1 MKIYQIQNKEEKFL
15 NIDSNNPFF
24 TDVFWRASYFSS
36 SKIAVQI
43 ISKSGVLGLS
53 VYETTEQAYTE
64 AIASETTNVS
74 IQMDSLAV
82 RLERIAYS
90 LPTMSGLNKQLKNF
104 LVNTSTKL
112 KSANPQFRDFL
123 LKKEDATY
131 EVQGIYDEYI
141 NNLSVVEMWEV
152 VELTEII
159 KAYRKDKSSIL
170 GITKKINRN
179 GN

>member
-1 MKIYQIQNKEEKFL
+1 MKIYQIKNKEGKFL
-15 NIDSNNPFF
+15 NIDNNNSFF
-24 TDVFWRASYFSS
+24 TEVFWRASYFSS
-36 SKIAVQI
+36 DKIAYSI
-43 ISKSGVLGLS
+43 IIKSGRLDLHFS
-53 VYETTEQAYTE
+53 ETTEKAYTE

-74 IQMDSLAV
+74 IQMDSLAT
-82 RLERIAYS
+82 RLDRIAYS